1 MILWHWLPNMY
12 YFYIIISVGGRV
24 GFGIAQNIED
34 RNQQYC
40 SHAGDIVKM
49 YVYGGQRTHAKA
61 LERTIKTQYVDN
73 IWKISDWQ
81 TEWLNSDITKEQL
94 KAYVD
99 ELIEQRHFHLTLVK
113 ENYDFTQGDLT

>member
-1 MILWHWLPNMY
+1 VY
-12 YFYIIISVGGRV
+12 YFYIIISVGGRI
-24 GFGIAQNIED
+24 GFGIAQDIRE
-34 RNQQYC
+34 RNKQYC

-73 IWKISDWQ
+73 IWIIEDWK
-81 TEWLNSDITKEQL
+81 TEWLNDSVTAEQL

-99 ELIEQRHFHLTLVK
+99 QLIEERHFRLAFLA
-113 ENYDFTQGDLT
+113 ENYDFTQESLA